1 MIGHMKKETFFW
13 LKLKTWK
20 DNMVDTE
27 EPTIY
32 FFSSYL
38 WGFDEIKW
46 GLGSQLTRDRQV
58 PSCLIR
64 VYYVFLWLN
73 FCMVS
78 STVRATINCPC
89 YSGKKGNTRTAKGHI
104 HELSLSSHLHGSFH
118 KATFTPTI
126 WSYPFSFSN
135 IYPRLSKSIIL
146 GKKNNQLLLDNRL
159 R

>member
-13 LKLKTWK
+13 LNWK
-20 DNMVDTE
+20 HEKIIWLIRKN
-27 EPTIY
+27 PQSI
-32 FFSSYL
+32 FFPCTF
-38 WGFDEIKW
+38 GDFDEIKW

-89 YSGKKGNTRTAKGHI
+89 YSGKKGNSRTAKGHI

-146 GKKNNQLLLDNRL
+146 GKKKQSTFTRQSS
-159 R
+159 